1 MAGRIPDSFLDD
13 LVVRSDIVEVIGARV
28 PLKKAGREFKACCPF
43 HNEKSPSFWVSP
55 DKQFYHCFGCGAHGT
70 VIGFLMQYEKMEFL
84 EAVADLAQR
93 AGLELPREAQAPRD
107 PGTADLHDVMALA
120 ARFFEQNLADNARA
134 RNYVTARGIDAK
146 TASDF
151 VLGYAPDA
159 WDALLKRFGTQ
170 EDERRRLF
178 QVGLIVERSTGG
190 ERPNGGERA
199 STDERSNSAPR
210 AAGFYD
216 RFRDR
221 LMFPIRD
228 SRGRVIGFGGRV
240 IDQGEPKYLNSPE
253 SPLFH
258 KGRELYGL
266 YEARQARRD
275 FKRLMIV
282 EGYMDVVRLHQ
293 AGITYA
299 VATLGTATTQEHL
312 SKLFKMTSEVVFC
325 FDGDG
330 AGRRAAWRAM
340 ENALAMAHDGHEFRF
355 MFLPEGHDPDTLVA
369 AEGAEAFESRLQ
381 SALPLSEYLVQQ
393 LSSEVDLE
401 HDEGRAKLKDLAVPL
416 FARMPDG
423 IYREMVVERLAR
435 RVGMPAAA
443 LKNRIMASAQTART
457 AGIRGSSRPEE
468 TSPQFDGRRS
478 HGHSGAG
485 GAAAR
490 APAGRGSSG
499 TSAGRGPGR
508 VSAGRGNLLSQAIT
522 LVVHH
527 PAAARLVRNI
537 DVLGN
542 VNKPGVPV
550 LKELLEQASGMES
563 PNTAMLLERW
573 RGRPEYARLSELA
586 MAAPMVAE
594 AQAAAEEL
602 QMAVEKLLEEYGPG
616 RRMDELLRKAEELGL
631 NFDEKTELSLLL
643 KAKGRPRAPT

>member
-107 PGTADLHDVMALA
+107 PGTADLHDVMSLA

-134 RNYVTARGIDAK
+134 RSYAAARGIDAK
-146 TASDF
+146 TTSDF

-159 WDALLKRFGTQ
+159 WDTLLKRFGTHD
-170 EDERRRLF
+170 DERRRLF
-178 QVGLIVERSTGG
+178 QVGLIVERS
-190 ERPNGGERA
+190 GGERA
-199 STDERSNSAPR
+199 NTGERTNSGER
-210 AAGFYD
+210 AHSGEGAGGFYD

-299 VATLGTATTQEHL
+299 VATLGTATTLEHL
-312 SKLFKMTSEVVFC
+312 NKLFKMTSEVVFC
-325 FDGDG
+325 FDGDA
-330 AGRRAAWRAM
+330 AGRRAARRAM
-340 ENALAMAHDGHEFRF
+340 ENALALAHDGHEFRF

-369 AEGAEAFESRLQ
+369 SEGAEAFESRLQ

-393 LSSEVDLE
+393 LSSEVDLA

-423 IYREMVVERLAR
+423 IYREMVLERLAR
-435 RVGMPAAA
+435 HVGMPATA
-443 LKNRIMASAQTART
+443 LKKKIMAAAQTARP
-457 AGIRGSSRPEE
+457 AGIRGFPAPEE
-468 TSPQFDGRRS
+468 TSPQPHGRTGY
-478 HGHSGAG
+478 GHSG
-485 GAAAR
+485 
-490 APAGRGSSG
+490 GRGS
-499 TSAGRGPGR
+499 AGRA
-508 VSAGRGNLLSQAIT
+508 SAGRGNLLSQAIT
-522 LVVHH
+522 LIVHH
-527 PAAARLVRNI
+527 PAAARLVRNTEA
-537 DVLGN
+537 LGS

-550 LKELLEQASGMES
+550 LKELLEQASGMDH

-573 RGRPEYARLSELA
+573 RDRPEYGRLSELA
-586 MAAPMVAE
+586 MAEPMVAE
-594 AQAAAEEL
+594 AEGAAKEL

-616 RRMDELLRKAEELGL
+616 RRMDELLRKAEDLGL